1 MHEKVIIK
9 LYSYPLSCIDIN
21 SNGSGEMKKKLL
33 AGLITGFF
41 IFIMSGITNA
51 TTIAPVAD
59 PNGPYVVM

>member
-1 MHEKVIIK
+1 MIFACKLIIK

-41 IFIMSGITNA
+41 IWEMR
-51 TTIAPVAD
+51 PAD
-59 PNGPYVVM
+59 DVIIENLIEF